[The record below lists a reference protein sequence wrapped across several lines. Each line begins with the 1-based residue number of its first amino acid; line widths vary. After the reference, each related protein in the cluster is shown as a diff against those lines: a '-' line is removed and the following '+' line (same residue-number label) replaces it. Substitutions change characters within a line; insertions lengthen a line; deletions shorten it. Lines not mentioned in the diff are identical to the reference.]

1 MQCAQTRPDRTIIRC
16 YFKIDNGRWWQAGK
30 KRKSRRLQA
39 RALSFSSWCPQPQMR
54 LSICLQGKNIV
65 SWVKKECADAYCTY
79 THTSDTMACS
89 ADFKGKCE
97 TRAPTA
103 KQAHIF
109 LISVD
114 AAYLCLKQ
122 HKVRRRLR
130 ADLCGYRSFA
140 WMCREWLHSQW
151 ELGIHS
157 AARQITVYC
166 HSGEAIPCWDVWK

>member
-1 MQCAQTRPDRTIIRC
+1 
-16 YFKIDNGRWWQAGK
+16 
-30 KRKSRRLQA
+30 
-39 RALSFSSWCPQPQMR
+39 
-54 LSICLQGKNIV
+54 
-65 SWVKKECADAYCTY
+65 
-79 THTSDTMACS
+79 MACS

-109 LISVD
+109 LISVG

-140 WMCREWLHSQW
+140 WMCREWLHSQ
-151 ELGIHS
+151 
-157 AARQITVYC
+157 
-166 HSGEAIPCWDVWK
+166 